1 MIVDVDLAIKYVIQT
16 VINNPKQK
24 RNNDNCLCECKK
36 PLKQH
41 ACEEDYIWN
50 PSICHCKCDKNVKLI
65 NV

>member
-41 ACEEDYIWN
+41 VCEEDYI
-50 PSICHCKCDKNVKLI
+50 
-65 NV
+65 